1 MINFEKKKI
10 NKIFLGG
17 KSISKVFKG
26 NKLVYQM
33 LPNEYQEVEYIES
46 TGTQYIDTGIYPYK
60 TTEKLVF
67 SYTDLTVGSV
77 KRFTA
82 LYDSGESPTVRYY
95 GVEITT
101 DGNFKV
107 FTYDAVNQYKLATPD
122 TNKHTLLFNDN
133 NNKVFFDGVEKA
145 QNSKFDLPR
154 QATLTLPIFR
164 TTTRSETTNLTS
176 RIAGRLYNL
185 KLWDKSNNNE
195 LIRDFIPCYR
205 KSDGEIGLYDIV
217 NNVFYTNDGTGVF
230 LKGGDV

>member
-17 KSISKVFKG
+17 TPISKVFKG

-46 TGTQYIDTGIYPYK
+46 TGTQYIDTGVYPYK

-82 LYDSGESPTVRYY
+82 LYDSQGSPTVRYY
-95 GVEITT
+95 GIEITI
-101 DGNFKV
+101 DDNFKV
-107 FTYDAVNQYKLATPD
+107 FTYDAGNQYTLASAD
-122 TNKHTLLFNDN
+122 TEKHILVFNDV
-133 NNKVFFDGVEKA
+133 NNKVYFDGVQKA

-154 QATLTLPIFR
+154 RSTLTLPIFR

-176 RIAGRLYNL
+176 RISGRLYSL

-195 LIRDFIPCYR
+195 LIRDFIP
-205 KSDGEIGLYDIV
+205 
-217 NNVFYTNDGTGVF
+217 
-230 LKGGDV
+230 